1 MNTLARMA
9 RMAAVVVTRRT
20 PAPVAPATAPE
31 ITWVPIP
38 GDYSPTLY
46 KMAFTPP
53 AGPVEVRTRSGRV
66 IGYVPASESHRWDAF
81 RPTA

>member
-20 PAPVAPATAPE
+20 PAPAAPAPTPE
-31 ITWVPIP
+31 IMWEPIP

-46 KMAFTPP
+46 KMTFVPP
-53 AGPVEVRTRSGRV
+53 AAPVEVRTRSGR
-66 IGYVPASESHRWDAF
+66 ILGYVRADESSRWDAF
-81 RPTA
+81 RR